1 MAQRFHSKRKVLATV
16 LAALIA
22 GSLIMIGAMSTATP
36 DEAAPLLIVNG
47 QEATT
52 AEFNWHLQL
61 NRALTADYFMKTYN
75 AGYSEDFWF
84 TDYSGEIPLQRW
96 IRDAQT
102 QLLTKQA
109 ELQLAEEAGVISDI
123 SFEAYLIG
131 MERENIRRSQ
141 AAVNKE
147 VVYGPKHLDGQA
159 YYSYYMSNLEDATI
173 DAMRRNGSIVITAE
187 QERLEYEANLAAKY
201 SRQGTTRLE
210 WVTLPYGPE
219 SEYKDQ
225 SGAMDRMKDLQAAV
239 LAATEST
246 GTEFTGKSLREQADK
261 VGIYARELTVT
272 STSRRTAALENPMVL
287 LAAEQLAQGQMS
299 SLIVENGAVHLLYC
313 LSEAEPEALPFDQVK
328 DKIAQDLAQQKFRAL
343 VDHKRSEAVVEWN
356 KQMAEDLAQQAIQ

>member
-1 MAQRFHSKRKVLATV
+1 MAQRFHSKWKTLAAM
-16 LAALIA
+16 LAALTA
-22 GSLIMIGAMSTATP
+22 GSLIMIGAMSMNTP
-36 DEAAPLLIVNG
+36 GEAPPLLIVNG
-47 QEATT
+47 QETST

-61 NRALTADYFMKTYN
+61 NRALTADYFMQTYH
-75 AGYSEDFWF
+75 AGYSEDFWL

-109 ELQLAEEAGVISDI
+109 ELQLAEEAGVIPDI
-123 SFEAYLIG
+123 SFEAFLIG

-147 VVYGPKHLDGQA
+147 VVYGPKQLDAQA

-201 SRQGTTRLE
+201 SKQGTTRVE

-225 SGAMDRMKDLQAAV
+225 SGAMDRMKELLAAV
-239 LAATEST
+239 TAGREST
-246 GTEFTGKSLREQADK
+246 GTELTGTTLREQAEELG
-261 VGIYARELTVT
+261 VYTRELTVT
-272 STSRRTAALENPMVL
+272 STSRRTAALENPLVL
-287 LAAEQLAQGQMS
+287 LAAEQLAQGQVS

-313 LSEAEPEALPFDQVK
+313 LSEADPEALPFNQVK
-328 DKIAQDLAQQKFRAL
+328 DRIAQDLAQQKFRAL

-356 KQMAEDLAQQAIQ
+356 NQMAEDLARQAIQ